1 MQHQSRLVQQLKQSR
16 RLLFCARQVHVMH
29 IRQLNHQI
37 PANVA
42 HLCHWGIIPVT
53 ASPVLISL
61 APQKVLNDPRN
72 QGAPLILAHPSN
84 TLHNLRYIMC
94 RVIIFFLTVIGC
106 LDLMAHLSY

>member
-1 MQHQSRLVQQLKQSR
+1 MQHQSRLVQQLKQSHH
-16 RLLFCARQVHVMH
+16 LLFCAHQVHVMH

-37 PANVA
+37 PASVA
-42 HLCHWGIIPVT
+42 HLYHWGIIPVT

-84 TLHNLRYIMC
+84 TLRNLRYIMY
-94 RVIIFFLTVIGC
+94 RVIFFCDSC